1 MKKGLLLKEKNNVL
15 RNQKIAT
22 FVMVRY
28 QSYSSFQRE
37 KKIKSNPCH
46 KLLPPLVKISLWF
59 AEFNHAKNAYFN

>member
-1 MKKGLLLKEKNNVL
+1 MKKGLLLKEK
-15 RNQKIAT
+15 K
-22 FVMVRY
+22 
-28 QSYSSFQRE
+28 QSTTKPKDCHFCNGPISILLILSTE